1 MAITIKK
8 VSTKKELKQFIRFNY
23 KLYKNNPYSVPDL
36 YDDMLNTFNR
46 KKNAA
51 YRTKMARN
59 NDSLS
64 LLFHT
69 FVR

>member
-1 MAITIKK
+1 LQVDRGT
-8 VSTKKELKQFIRFNY
+8 EG
-23 KLYKNNPYSVPDL
+23 
-36 YDDMLNTFNR
+36 NR

-69 FVR
+69 FAR